1 MLGTDAERRFDR
13 VGRDMP
19 EFGHEGTLSDRMR
32 THAGEADHLY
42 GHLMRAMAD
51 DWDAG
56 GPVRE
61 ICSGWKDAPQGAV
74 VQLRL
79 LGGLFRL
86 VLTNRA
92 RDLVAYYP
100 CLGGNAPPAEAW
112 PHVRPV
118 LADNVAELRRALDIA
133 PQTNETG
140 RSTALIVGL
149 FDVVRRTG
157 VSRVRLLEPGASAGL
172 NLLVDKFRFV
182 NPTWVYGPDDS
193 ALQLVD
199 GVVGRVV
206 PAPFA
211 IVERR
216 GCDLAPVDAATAE
229 GQLTLRSFVWPFHVG
244 RHERL
249 TQALEIARL
258 DPLVVD
264 RAGAGEWLED
274 QLSSA
279 VADDVLTVIWQ
290 SITQQYWPPQEIVRV
305 DEAVARAALSQRLAR
320 VAMEFGNGT
329 AELTTDVAAA
339 GGSGLE
345 GPVRLGEVGDH
356 GEPVTLVGTT

>member
-1 MLGTDAERRFDR
+1 M
-13 VGRDMP
+13 
-19 EFGHEGTLSDRMR
+19 
-32 THAGEADHLY
+32 
-42 GHLMRAMAD
+42 
-51 DWDAG
+51 
-56 GPVRE
+56 
-61 ICSGWKDAPQGAV
+61 
-74 VQLRL
+74 
-79 LGGLFRL
+79 
-86 VLTNRA
+86 
-92 RDLVAYYP
+92 
-100 CLGGNAPPAEAW
+100 
-112 PHVRPV
+112 
-118 LADNVAELRRALDIA
+118 
-133 PQTNETG
+133 
-140 RSTALIVGL
+140 
-149 FDVVRRTG
+149 
-157 VSRVRLLEPGASAGL
+157 
-172 NLLVDKFRFV
+172 

-329 AELTTDVAAA
+329 AELTTDVAAD
-339 GGSGLE
+339 GSGLE
-345 GPVRLGEVGDH
+345 GPVRLGDVGDH
-356 GEPVTLVGTT
+356 GEPVTLVETT